1 MQQNEMNLYSNVP
14 FGISPEMQK
23 LTHAPYAL
31 KMGRNKQGEIY
42 VKPNIFNIA
51 QFLRH
56 QDPFKGCIKWDNFA
70 GKVMT
75 CLYHEDNDFDVWE
88 DEQALRI
95 KHHCIDMY
103 DVDFSLN
110 DIHAAALLVAKE
122 NPDNSLLH
130 YLDALTWDGVERI
143 DNMLHDYFGVE
154 LNDLTRAYSR
164 KTLIAACAR
173 AFATKRKPVKHDA
186 MLVIYGRQGLRKS
199 TALQALC
206 LEKIYDS
213 RYFGDTPIDIKSKDA
228 VMTIQGKLIYEMK
241 ELAKRSKDKLTEKA
255 WIDHKLDDVR
265 YPYTK
270 HNVQVARKCIF
281 IATTNENQILTD
293 STGHRRFWCV
303 EAGAGWT
310 EDKCIDVETL
320 RENAPLLWGEAMHY
334 FKKYKTTKDPKY
346 NWWLSQS
353 LEKLQKEDAENY
365 TQEHPLTAAVVDAIE
380 GLCIDKK
387 LMQYTDAP
395 TTAKII
401 EDLYKEKN
409 PLRESTKYLEK
420 STRLN
425 QVIISDI
432 LTAKGYKYTRKYIY
446 VGGDLKTKVQVR
458 GWF

>member
-1 MQQNEMNLYSNVP
+1 MNTQDLNLYSNIP
-14 FGISPEMQK
+14 FGISPELQK
-23 LTHAPYAL
+23 LTHAPYAV

-56 QDPFKGCIKWDNFA
+56 QDPFRGCIKWDEFA
-70 GKVMT
+70 GKIMT
-75 CLYHEDNDFDVWE
+75 SLYHDNDEFDIWG
-88 DEQALRI
+88 DEHALRI

-103 DVDFSLN
+103 EVDFSAA

-122 NPDNSLLH
+122 NPDNSLLE
-130 YLDALTWDGVERI
+130 YLNLLTWDGVQRI
-143 DNMLHDYFGVE
+143 DTMLHDYFGVE
-154 LNDLTRAYSR
+154 NNELTRAYSR

-206 LEKIYDS
+206 LESEFDA
-213 RYFGDTPIDIKSKDA
+213 RYFGDTPIDIRSKDA

-241 ELAKRSKDKLTEKA
+241 ELAKRSKDKLIEKA
-255 WIDHKLDDVR
+255 WIDHTRDDVR

-303 EAGAGWT
+303 EAGAGWN
-310 EDKCIDVETL
+310 ENRCIDVEAL
-320 RENAPLLWGEAMHY
+320 REIAPKLWAEAMHY
-334 FKKYKTTKDPKY
+334 MKKYYETKAPAF
-346 NWWLSQS
+346 NWYLDQK

-365 TQEHPLTAAVVDAIE
+365 TQEHPLTAAVIDAID
-380 GLCIDKK
+380 GFCIDQKK
-387 LMQYTDAP
+387 NLYTDAP

-401 EDLYKEKN
+401 EQLYREKN
-409 PLRESTKYLEK
+409 PLRESTRYLEK

-432 LTAKGYKYTRKYIY
+432 LTAKGYKYTRKYIQLA
-446 VGGDLKTKVQVR
+446 GNKTKEQVR
-458 GWF
+458 GWFL